1 MTASST
7 VRKLAPVVRRRLH
20 EEVVEQLVRAIHAG
34 DFPVESRLPSEREL
48 SSIFG
53 VTRPVI
59 REALQSLERL
69 GAVRIAQGE
78 RAEVIQVTPDMIVEK
93 FSESVRILIAT
104 DPEALEHFKDAR
116 LLFECAMA
124 RLAAQRATKAGLRN
138 LQRIVS
144 EEREAKTRRQDFI
157 RLDGE
162 FHAGIAGLVDNPL
175 YTAVSRGIFNWLSG
189 YHVASVSVPG
199 REDLTVEEH
208 MVILAALEAGD
219 AEAAERAMHMHL
231 TRANDLYHRLPNES
245 AASDPGKVGRGTPDR
260 PNQDVIGLE
269 HQKGCS

>member
-1 MTASST
+1 VTASIT

-20 EEVVEQLVRAIHAG
+20 EEVVEQLVTAIHSG
-34 DFPVESRLPSEREL
+34 DFPVQSRLPSEREL

-53 VTRPVI
+53 VTRPVV

-104 DPEALEHFKDAR
+104 DLEALAHFKDAR

-138 LQRIVS
+138 LQRIVA
-144 EEREAKTRRQDFI
+144 EEREAKTQRQDFI

-189 YHVASVSVPG
+189 YHVASVSAPG

-208 MVILAALEAGD
+208 IVILAALEAGD
-219 AEAAERAMHMHL
+219 AEAAERAMRTHL
-231 TRANDLYHRLPNES
+231 TRANDLYHRLPEES
-245 AASDPGKVGRGTPDR
+245 TPSDPRNVGRGIPDA
-260 PNQDVIGLE
+260 PA
-269 HQKGCS
+269 

>member
-7 VRKLAPVVRRRLH
+7 VSKLAPVVRRRLH
-20 EEVVEQLVRAIHAG
+20 EEVVEQLVTAIHAG

-48 SSIFG
+48 SIIFG

-116 LLFECAMA
+116 LLFECGMA
-124 RLAAQRATKAGLRN
+124 RLAAQRATKVGLRK
-138 LQRIVS
+138 LQQIVAD
-144 EEREAKTRRQDFI
+144 EREAKTRRQDFI
-157 RLDGE
+157 LLDGE
-162 FHAGIAGLVDNPL
+162 FHAGIAGLADNPL

-189 YHVASVSVPG
+189 YHIASVSVPG

-219 AEAAERAMHMHL
+219 ADAAERAMRMHL
-231 TRANDLYHRLPNES
+231 TRANDLYHRLPDES
-245 AASDPGKVGRGTPDR
+245 AESDPRNVGRGPPDR
-260 PNQDVIGLE
+260 PNRM
-269 HQKGCS
+269 